1 MQAGRRLFRHNEF
14 RISDCEDYQEPQ
26 APQYVLS
33 HLHIDPHLLAET
45 GTTDVF
51 TIPICP
57 PTTLTKTVEGEG
69 EQLAGYSL
77 VY

>member
-1 MQAGRRLFRHNEF
+1 MQAGRGLCIRDEF
-14 RISDCEDYQEPQ
+14 RISGYEDYREPQ
-26 APQYVLS
+26 APQYLLS
-33 HLHIDPHLLAET
+33 HLDTDPRLLAET
-45 GTTDVF
+45 GTSDVF

-77 VY
+77 IY